1 MDEQSPG
8 LREPDAIARIREMRT
23 KLFAIVVVGILAMSI
38 IATAVAAIG
47 QVTGEESR
55 QTAYASRTT
64 GADDDGSF
72 NSAFKFVCPFH

>member
-1 MDEQSPG
+1 M
-8 LREPDAIARIREMRT
+8 
-23 KLFAIVVVGILAMSI
+23 VVGVLAMSI

-64 GADDDGSF
+64 GGDDDGSF